1 MIFLCV
7 NKTFYFIYILSVK
20 FIISNLCVLKKK
32 HIFKF
37 FISLFALNNV
47 SKIIIKLLPEITRV
61 RKKNNRNLAQFC
73 KILK

>member
-7 NKTFYFIYILSVK
+7 NKTFYFINILSGK
-20 FIISNLCVLKKK
+20 FIISNLCVFKI

-61 RKKNNRNLAQFC
+61 QKNNRNLAQFC